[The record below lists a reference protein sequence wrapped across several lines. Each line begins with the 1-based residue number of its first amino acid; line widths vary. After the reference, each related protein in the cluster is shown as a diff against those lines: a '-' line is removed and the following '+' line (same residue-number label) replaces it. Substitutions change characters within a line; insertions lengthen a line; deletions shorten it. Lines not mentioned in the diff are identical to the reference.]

1 VVGNPNSIE
10 KSISPSELEV
20 DWMFYKPIDVIRK
33 DKNKYYIIMKCL
45 VIAGF
50 ILFLFISSYSQ
61 DREINVVV
69 IGAHPDDAD
78 SSAGGTA
85 IKFAKLGHNVLF
97 ISLTNGD
104 AGHQS
109 SGEGALAKR
118 RRAEAEEAGRRFG
131 VSYKVLGNHDGELLA
146 TIDVRRDVIRLIR
159 EWNADIVIGPRPY
172 DYHPDH
178 RNAAIIV
185 QDAAYLVIVPNI
197 VSSTPP
203 LKVNPLFLYAQDR
216 FKKPYPF
223 SPDIAIDISDV
234 FDQKIYAMS
243 AHESQYFEWLPWTN
257 SQAVPDGEDTRIE
270 WLKAIRKM
278 PINPVVRQ
286 SLIKWYGQ
294 DRGANITDAEAFEI
308 CEYGKQPSEEEIRK
322 LFPMIDR

>member
-1 VVGNPNSIE
+1 
-10 KSISPSELEV
+10 
-20 DWMFYKPIDVIRK
+20 M
-33 DKNKYYIIMKCL
+33 
-45 VIAGF
+45 
-50 ILFLFISSYSQ
+50 
-61 DREINVVV
+61 

-97 ISLTNGD
+97 VSLTNGD
-104 AGHQS
+104 AGLQS
-109 SGEGALAKR
+109 SGGGVLAKR

-131 VSYKVLGNHDGELLA
+131 VTYKVLNNHDGELLA
-146 TIDVRRDVIRLIR
+146 TLDVRWDVIRLIR

-178 RNAAIIV
+178 RNTAIVI
-185 QDAAYLVIVPNI
+185 QDAAYMVIVPNV
-197 VSSTPP
+197 VSDTPP

-216 FKKPYPF
+216 FQKPYPF

-257 SQAVPDGEDTRIE
+257 SQEVPDDEEARIE
-270 WLKAIRKM
+270 WLKTTRKRS
-278 PINPVVRQ
+278 INTAVRQ
-286 SLIKWYGQ
+286 SLVKWYGQ
-294 DRGANITDAEAFEI
+294 EWGAKVTNAEAFEI
-308 CEYGKQPSEEEIRK
+308 CEYGRQPSEEEIRE
-322 LFPMIDR
+322 LFPMIGR